1 MNNQLKKINGLS
13 ELTFDECDEINGGG
27 DIKNAIN
34 CIIATLSGSG
44 GGGGGLRT
52 FVLGP
57 TLFGLARMV
66 GVAVGCANL

>member
-1 MNNQLKKINGLS
+1 MRNQFEKVNGVP
-13 ELTFDECDEINGGG
+13 ELTFEECNIINGGG
-27 DIKNAIN
+27 EIKNTIN
-34 CIIATLSGSG
+34 CIIATLSGKG

-57 TLFGLARMV
+57 TLFGLARMI

>member
-1 MNNQLKKINGLS
+1 MRNQFEKVKGVS
-13 ELTFDECDEINGGG
+13 ELTFNECDVINGGG
-27 DIKNAIN
+27 EIKNAIT
-34 CIIATLSGSG
+34 CVAATLTGRG

-57 TLFGLARMV
+57 TLFGLARII

>member
-1 MNNQLKKINGLS
+1 MS
-13 ELTFDECDEINGGG
+13 ELTFDECDGINGGG

-34 CIIATLSGSG
+34 CIVATLSGSG

-52 FVLGP
+52 FLLGP